1 MNNAIVIG
9 GSSGIGKSVCDE
21 LLKRGFD
28 VYNLSRTPCDL
39 AGVQNREL
47 DVTDGG
53 KIESVLSE
61 LPVPEVVVYSAGFSL
76 AAPVEYA
83 CESDYR
89 YLFEVNF
96 FGLVKTVRSLSAR
109 MRENGGGR
117 IIAISSIG
125 GIIPIAFDAYY
136 SASKAAVDMFV
147 REANIELNPYNI
159 YLTSVRPGSTQTR
172 FTFKRKVYPDEGVG
186 VYGDKLHKA
195 VVTLADVEQR
205 GMQPQDVAQCVM
217 NVLDAKKP
225 PATANAG
232 LANKSLF
239 LAEKLLPEA
248 FTDFL
253 NRSLY
258 LQ

>member
-21 LLKRGFD
+21 LLKRG
-28 VYNLSRTPCDL
+28 VSVCNLSRTPCDL
-39 AGVQNREL
+39 EGVQNIEL
-47 DVTDGG
+47 DVADSAQT
-53 KIESVLSE
+53 ESVLSG
-61 LPVPEVVVYSAGFSL
+61 LPVPDAVIYSAGFSL
-76 AAPVEYA
+76 AAPVE
-83 CESDYR
+83 CVEESDYR

-96 FGLVKTVRSLSAR
+96 FGLVKTVKILSCK

-117 IIAISSIG
+117 IVAISSIG

-136 SASKAAVDMFV
+136 SASKAAVDMFI
-147 REANIELNPYNI
+147 REANIELNPYNV

-172 FTFKRKVYPDEGVG
+172 FTFKRKVYPEESVG

-217 NVLDAKKP
+217 NVLDMKKP

-232 LANKSLF
+232 LANKSLS

-248 FTDFL
+248 VTDFL